1 MKFFSIPS
9 YRAGLNS
16 YNFSRLFSQLLICFQ
31 LMKPSVLLRTK
42 FIVPHPRPDFL
53 PRPRLLDW
61 LESNADKRL
70 TLLSAPAG
78 YGKTTLLADF
88 INAFSLPVA
97 WYTLDAQD
105 SDPTVFL
112 TYLIE
117 ALRCMKR
124 VPESLTRAIGQTAL
138 SLLDSAEANI
148 SPQRV
153 LTVLVNELAEVFETP
168 WVIVLEDYQYVT
180 NPVVHQL
187 VDFLL
192 ENAPQGLRLIIS
204 TRVDP
209 PLALA
214 RLRARGQLAEL
225 RSSSLRFCKE
235 EISNWVQANL
245 PDISPESLSLLSE
258 KTEGWAAALQIVRS
272 SLSGRDARD
281 VDAILTRLNGSQ
293 QFIFD
298 YLTEE
303 VFKRLSEDTQ
313 EFLLRTAILQQMD
326 VSACNAVAGVQDS
339 QSILE
344 ALEKQNLF
352 VSSLDPQRRWY
363 RYHYL
368 FREFLLNRL
377 QRFEMGFIKSL
388 ERSAGQHY
396 EAQGELEVAL
406 SHYLNA
412 QDYESAARVISIF
425 AANYVERGR
434 VEVLHRFLSALPA
447 DVIKANPELI
457 LQHGNAYWRLGQT
470 GAAIAAYEDA
480 RSSFAAQNNPN
491 GVCRSLTRLAEVNRA
506 QGNYRQAEK
515 LSIEALS
522 FAEGDHAARAEA
534 LMSLAKSV
542 GFLTGM
548 DQGRQ
553 LAEEA
558 VEEARLAGEK
568 ISALERANFL
578 QSLGQICWWYGDP
591 QATVRY
597 CQEALRIAPEEFS
610 PIGAQAC
617 ISLVTPYL
625 YWRELDRALQYAERG
640 LQIAQTLH
648 LKELLPSA
656 YTALGNILT
665 RLGET
670 ARAEASLRQ
679 GMEIGQQLGLASY
692 EQLMATGYLAYN
704 LCGQGRVE
712 EARQLAEG
720 ALWSYT
726 GSPDTYEAYVC
737 RSVLAD
743 IALENRQLDKAERLY
758 GELVEVGERRQFRI
772 PLAMVY
778 FGLAYIHL
786 ETKRSKS
793 GLEFARKALRL
804 IEASRTFQLFL
815 DQGVRSQVVSEALL
829 RAGEKSPFLERV
841 LENLPEQSMQVLPNR
856 YSIRI
861 QCFGNFRVWVNGE
874 EISQDRWVSAKARDL
889 LAYFVTMRGQK
900 VPTDKVFDA
909 IWGEKERISRTAFH
923 TALSRLRNAL
933 KAGEDSPRLILV
945 EVGEYWLDSARFSID
960 VDEFNVSIVKARSS
974 TNGESAVKWY
984 AQAASLYQG
993 EYLQNLYYEW
1003 VFPERRRLSQL
1014 YLHALQELSVYHLS
1028 IQSYK
1033 KAIEYLEKA
1042 IPLDDLNEDLYCL
1055 SMQAYAGIGDRSGVV
1070 RIYTQLKQI
1079 LLRELNAHP
1088 LPKTE
1093 HLYCKLMSR
1102 F

>member
-1 MKFFSIPS
+1 M
-9 YRAGLNS
+9 R
-16 YNFSRLFSQLLICFQ
+16 
-31 LMKPSVLLRTK
+31 PSVLLRTK
-42 FIVPHPRPDFL
+42 FLVPRPRPDFL

-61 LESNADKRL
+61 LESNAGKRL

-88 INAFSLPVA
+88 INASSLPFA
-97 WYTLDAQD
+97 WYTLDSQD

-124 VPESLTRAIGQTAL
+124 APESLMRAIGQTAQA
-138 SLLDSAEANI
+138 LLDSAEANI

-153 LTVLVNELAEVFETP
+153 LTVLVNELAEVIETP
-168 WVIVLEDYQYVT
+168 WLVVLEDYHYVA

-192 ENAPQGLRLIIS
+192 ENAPEGLRLIIS

-225 RSSSLRFCKE
+225 RASALRFRDE
-235 EISNWVQANL
+235 EAAHWMQSHL

-272 SLSGRDARD
+272 SLSGREARD
-281 VDAILTRLNGSQ
+281 VDAILAGLNGSQ
-293 QFIFD
+293 QFVFD
-298 YLTEE
+298 YLAEE

-313 EFLLRTAILQQMD
+313 EFLLRTSILQQMD
-326 VSACNAVAGVQDS
+326 ASACNAVAGVRDA

-344 ALEKQNLF
+344 TLEKQNLF
-352 VSSLDPQRRWY
+352 VSSLDPHRRWY

-368 FREFLLNRL
+368 FREFLLSRL
-377 QRFEMGFIKSL
+377 QRVETESIIGL

-412 QDYESAARVISIF
+412 QEYESAARVICVF
-425 AANYVERGR
+425 AADYVERGR
-434 VEVLHRFLSALPA
+434 VEALHRYLSALPA
-447 DVIKANPELI
+447 EAMKANPELM
-457 LQHGNAYWRLGQT
+457 LQHGNAHWRLGQT

-480 RSSFAAQNNPN
+480 RSSFAAQNHSS
-491 GVCRSLTRLAEVNRA
+491 GMCRALTRLAEVNRA

-515 LSIEALS
+515 LSTEALS
-522 FAEGDHAARAEA
+522 FAHEDHAARAEA

-548 DQGRQ
+548 DKGRQ

-568 ISALERANFL
+568 ISALARANFL
-578 QSLGQICWWYGDP
+578 QSLGQICWWHGDP

-597 CQEALRIAPEEFS
+597 CQEALQIAPEEFS
-610 PIGAQAC
+610 PIGAQAY

-625 YWRELDRALQYAERG
+625 YWRELDKAQQYAERG

-656 YTALGNILT
+656 YTALGNVLT

-670 ARAEASLRQ
+670 ARAEASLWQ
-679 GMEIGQQLGLASY
+679 GMEIGQQLRLASY

-726 GSPDTYEAYVC
+726 GNLDTYEAYVC

-743 IALENRQLDKAERLY
+743 VALENRQLDKAERLY
-758 GELVEVGERRQFRI
+758 AELVEVGERRQFRI

-786 ETKRSKS
+786 ETQRPAS
-793 GLEFARKALRL
+793 GLEYARKALRL
-804 IEASRTFQLFL
+804 IEASRAFQLFL

-841 LENLPEQSMQVLPNR
+841 LDNLSEQSVQALPNR
-856 YSIRI
+856 YSIRV
-861 QCFGNFRVWVNGE
+861 QCFGKFRVWVNGE
-874 EISQDRWVSAKARDL
+874 EVSHERWVSAKARDL

-900 VPTDKVFDA
+900 IPADKVFDG
-909 IWGEKERISRTAFH
+909 IWGEKERTSRTAFH

-933 KAGEDSPRLILV
+933 KAGDDSPRLILV
-945 EVGEYWLDSARFSID
+945 EVGEYWLDAARLAID
-960 VDEFNVSIVKARSS
+960 VDEFNLSIAKARSA
-974 TNGESAVKWY
+974 TNGNT
-984 AQAASLYQG
+984 AAEWHERAAMLYQG

-1003 VFPERRRLSQL
+1003 VFPERRRLTQT
-1014 YLHALQELSVYHLS
+1014 YLSALQSLAAYYLTV
-1028 IQSYK
+1028 QSPR
-1033 KAIEYLEKA
+1033 KAIECIEKA
-1042 IPLDDLNEDLYCL
+1042 IPLDALNEDLYRL
-1055 SMQAYAGIGDRSGVV
+1055 SMRAYAETGDRSSVARV
-1070 RIYTQLKQI
+1070 YSELRK
-1079 LLRELNAHP
+1079 LLQRELNATP
-1088 LPKTE
+1088 MPETVN
-1093 HLYCKLMSR
+1093 LYRSLTGGD
-1102 F
+1102 